1 MRQETWEVHMLRTTR
16 TAALAAVLLSPFVA
30 SAPAGPRPL
39 AVVQAAP
46 SYTYLGTVH
55 GINTRAGWL
64 DLITGV
70 GMALRMV
77 HMTTQPTTLFAAAG
91 GAIRLGDLKPGDLV
105 RAECRSTAAGMVASR
120 IERIEVP
127 TP

>member
-1 MRQETWEVHMLRTTR
+1 MAT
-16 TAALAAVLLSPFVA
+16 LAAVLLTPFVA
-30 SAPAGPRPL
+30 SAPARPL
-39 AVVQAAP
+39 PAPVQAAP
-46 SYTYLGTVH
+46 SYTYHGTVH
-55 GINTRAGWL
+55 AVNVRSGWL

-91 GAIRLGDLKPGDLV
+91 RSIRLGDLKPGDV
-105 RAECRSTAAGMVASR
+105 VSAECRSTAAGMVAGR